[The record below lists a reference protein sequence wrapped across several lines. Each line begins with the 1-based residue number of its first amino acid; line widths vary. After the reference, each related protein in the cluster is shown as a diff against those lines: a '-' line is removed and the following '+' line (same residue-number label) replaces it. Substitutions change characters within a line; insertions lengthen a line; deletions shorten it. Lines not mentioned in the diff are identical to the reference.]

1 MTVTDQVKTL
11 DKKYKQNEAQ
21 YNLGRK
27 ATKIY
32 ALSSKDLDKYEYLI
46 GEDLSYKPSTVEQ
59 AKFTYSPLSKIF
71 SKKRLKEEDKKER
84 PLKRLKNIED
94 KSEEQLKS
102 IKSKNETITEVTDF
116 AKEPLSLEAKRLIEE
131 IKIIQKRC

>member
-71 SKKRLKEEDKKER
+71 SKKRRDKK
-84 PLKRLKNIED
+84 KKTKKN
-94 KSEEQLKS
+94 
-102 IKSKNETITEVTDF
+102 V
-116 AKEPLSLEAKRLIEE
+116 P
-131 IKIIQKRC
+131 